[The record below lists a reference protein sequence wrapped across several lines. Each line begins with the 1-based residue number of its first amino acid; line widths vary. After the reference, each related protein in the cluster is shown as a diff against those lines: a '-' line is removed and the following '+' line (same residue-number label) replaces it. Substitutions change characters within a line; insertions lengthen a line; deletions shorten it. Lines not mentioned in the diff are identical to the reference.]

1 MDLGIVSDE
10 IAPGFRE
17 ALNYGT
23 SWGITKY
30 EIRTL
35 KTGRVPNV
43 EHREIQEVLDGIRSE
58 GVEISALSPG
68 MFKMPV
74 TNQAE
79 IRRQLDVLL
88 PDTIRIAEKFGTQK
102 LIVFGFQRN
111 PGEPSENLKLAV
123 DYLGEATE
131 IAKKAGM
138 TLLIENEP
146 GFWCDTGTNT
156 ASILSEISSPA
167 LRANWDPCNAFGL
180 DEEPFPDGY
189 AAVKEFVANVHVK
202 DTRKGALVECV
213 PVGEG
218 LIDWRGQLRALLE
231 DRLVE
236 HVTIETHSLPLVE
249 KSKRNVDVLRTL
261 LSEFKGT

>member
-1 MDLGIVSDE
+1 MELGIVSDE

-17 ALNYGT
+17 AINYGT

-35 KTGRVPNV
+35 ETGRVPNV
-43 EHREIQEVLDGIRSE
+43 EGREIQEILDGIRSD

-74 TNQAE
+74 SNQAE
-79 IRRQLDVLL
+79 IRYQLDVLL
-88 PDTIRIAEKFGTQK
+88 PDTIRMAEKFGTRK
-102 LIVFGFQRN
+102 LIVFGFQRI
-111 PGEPSENLKLAV
+111 PGEASENVKMAV
-123 DYLGEATE
+123 DYLGEAAE
-131 IAKKAGM
+131 RASKGGM

-146 GFWCDTGTNT
+146 GFWCDTGSNT
-156 ASILSEISSPA
+156 ARILREISSPA

-189 AAVKEFVANVHVK
+189 AAVKEFIANVHVK
-202 DTRKGALVECV
+202 DTRKGALIECV

-218 LIDWRGQLRALLE
+218 LINWRGQLRALLE
-231 DRLVE
+231 DQPVE

-249 KSKRNVDVLRTL
+249 KSKRNVDVLRAL
-261 LSEFKGT
+261 LSELKGT